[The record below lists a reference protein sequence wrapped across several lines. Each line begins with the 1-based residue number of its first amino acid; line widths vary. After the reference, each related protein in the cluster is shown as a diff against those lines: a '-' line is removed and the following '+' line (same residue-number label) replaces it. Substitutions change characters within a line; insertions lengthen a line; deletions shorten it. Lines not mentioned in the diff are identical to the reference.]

1 MPYTNHKFRRSRP
14 GLIGLAALAIAFS
27 LAAVCQAKVHWAV
40 VCNQGDAS
48 YGAGTLFAI
57 VDGRGYVA
65 TVDHIVR
72 DAPAGPYW
80 VHGPDSEKQPA
91 RVVAR
96 NQAADVAV
104 LEIDAPTWQPVPLA
118 TEPLHGGDLVRFY
131 RNNWGSNRG
140 GLQAARVLSI
150 QPQPGGHTYAI
161 VGATAEQGDSGGGVF
176 DEAGNLVGVVSCGE
190 PGRTAVSVGQAF
202 GDTVAKFASFA
213 ETSGVCVGGQCY
225 SPASACATGQ
235 CYTPGYAPGRVRVVT
250 PAPPRQT
257 NQIQIA
263 TPSNAVAAAPA
274 AVASTPT
281 RSTCQC
287 VEKFASIN
295 ARLDA
300 LEATQTASTSTVER
314 LAAAVETL
322 SDRVAA
328 IETRPGTPGPQG
340 ERGPQG
346 PAGPAGIA
354 GQVDVEA
361 IVARVVAQVGDQA
374 AVEPSPARIL
384 YYTSTEGCPG
394 CAPVDA
400 KIRALKADGYPITIT
415 DLDPVNTVVRGVP
428 RIYIPETGRN
438 VEGVANCEVF
448 LSSVVPR

>member
-1 MPYTNHKFRRSRP
+1 M
-14 GLIGLAALAIAFS
+14 
-27 LAAVCQAKVHWAV
+27 
-40 VCNQGDAS
+40 
-48 YGAGTLFAI
+48 
-57 VDGRGYVA
+57 
-65 TVDHIVR
+65 
-72 DAPAGPYW
+72 
-80 VHGPDSEKQPA
+80 
-91 RVVAR
+91 
-96 NQAADVAV
+96 
-104 LEIDAPTWQPVPLA
+104 
-118 TEPLHGGDLVRFY
+118 
-131 RNNWGSNRG
+131 
-140 GLQAARVLSI
+140 
-150 QPQPGGHTYAI
+150 
-161 VGATAEQGDSGGGVF
+161 
-176 DEAGNLVGVVSCGE
+176 
-190 PGRTAVSVGQAF
+190 
-202 GDTVAKFASFA
+202 
-213 ETSGVCVGGQCY
+213 
-225 SPASACATGQ
+225 
-235 CYTPGYAPGRVRVVT
+235 
-250 PAPPRQT
+250 
-257 NQIQIA
+257 
-263 TPSNAVAAAPA
+263 
-274 AVASTPT
+274 
-281 RSTCQC
+281 
-287 VEKFASIN
+287 
-295 ARLDA
+295 
-300 LEATQTASTSTVER
+300 
-314 LAAAVETL
+314 ETL